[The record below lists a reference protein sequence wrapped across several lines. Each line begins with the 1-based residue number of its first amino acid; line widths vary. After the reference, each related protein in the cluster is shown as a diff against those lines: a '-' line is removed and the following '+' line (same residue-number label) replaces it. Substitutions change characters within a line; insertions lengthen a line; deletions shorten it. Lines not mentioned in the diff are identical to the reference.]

1 MAERNEIQLETVEG
15 DQRRQRDSWAVSQK
29 SCKQNQLLK
38 LDFVSNHQPNQ
49 QCQKVNTYVGEFFRR
64 ASCHG
69 HQAEWIWNMTAHEL
83 IGLYSTHTAVF
94 IVRLRGTLGCLSHN
108 NYLTFSMLWI
118 LVKRRCITTSTCTL
132 WLSDCSG
139 QSYQTFVQHKN
150 LWADKLYINQC

>member
-15 DQRRQRDSWAVSQK
+15 DQRKQRDSCTVSQK

-38 LDFVSNHQPNQ
+38 SDFVSNNQSNQ

-69 HQAEWIWNMTAHEL
+69 HRAEWIWNMTAHEL

-108 NYLTFSMLWI
+108 NYLTFGMLWR
-118 LVKRRCITTSTCTL
+118 LPVLRTCCITASTRTL

-139 QSYQTFVQHKN
+139 QSYETFVQHKN
-150 LWADKLYINQC
+150 L